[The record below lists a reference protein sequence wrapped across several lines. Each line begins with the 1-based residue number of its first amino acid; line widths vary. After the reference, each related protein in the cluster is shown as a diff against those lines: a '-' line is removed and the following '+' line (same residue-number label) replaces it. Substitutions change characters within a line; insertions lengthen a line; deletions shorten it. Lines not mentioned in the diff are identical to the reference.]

1 MKKFLVAVALM
12 CVISS
17 SPLMADEN
25 ERLRCECTDQCECN
39 DSVNHY
45 HYHHRRGF
53 TFRYHS
59 PRDIFGGIGSYAV
72 GVTARVGRG
81 ACEIV
86 AAPFTTVPVMAPPRT
101 YVYYPSRIDYTP
113 PAVRRIYPRRF
124 HWHWD

>member
-1 MKKFLVAVALM
+1 MKKFLIAVALM

-17 SPLMADEN
+17 GSLMADEN
-25 ERLRCECTDQCECN
+25 EQPRRERN
-39 DSVNHY
+39 DRVNH
-45 HYHHRRGF
+45 HHHHHHHRRGF
-53 TFRYHS
+53 TFSYHR

-124 HWHWD
+124 HLHWD